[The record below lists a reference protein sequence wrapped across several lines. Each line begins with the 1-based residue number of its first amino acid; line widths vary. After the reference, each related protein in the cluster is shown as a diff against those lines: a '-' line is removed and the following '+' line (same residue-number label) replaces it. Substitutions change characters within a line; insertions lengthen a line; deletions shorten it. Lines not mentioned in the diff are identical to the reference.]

1 MEEQFNQHH
10 GVTARTFS
18 ESQRVLVRDYS
29 GRHPTWTPGL
39 ILCWRGTVVYEIR
52 VGPAKWIRHANR
64 NRPTD
69 SQILPTGPSDMSLEM
84 LLDNFDLGTT
94 PENQSVLRQRPS
106 LSTDYNRD
114 SAQTGSASHCVS
126 PGGVAKNDI
135 SIQIGKA
142 RAAFANLRHQWRRR
156 DISFSVKGRVY
167 NAAVRSILLYGSDT
181 WPLRAED
188 VKRLLVFDLQV
199 PSEHCPNLGTN
210 HGVALIDRLTKS
222 TVGIPSSETDLKPR
236 KLIENFGIALHELL
250 ILKAKLE
257 DRSLQ
262 LEAKCRLDERSFRIT
277 IERLRKELTELHDQ
291 FSKLDTQVHMVSGKL
306 AHLGDQL
313 ERKNLPRKRIEEARD
328 LILEFYKFLGA
339 GGGTFANVAVNL
351 QGDETQLLE
360 AAKRIKNLNSLC
372 FELPDDERFLSAKQR
387 VTVAHQQLEATL
399 LERFRINCAERN
411 TAMMKSIADALINSK
426 GHTTCMEIL
435 IEETLKGI
443 NSRNLDFEAMTTRL
457 VAAEQDIMEVFSR
470 PEATLMQLINSL
482 FTYKLKPHMDE
493 RIRSDMSSEM
503 YLINLYTEYQNMDKL
518 MKALCDRLTLV
529 TDPSQLSRLF
539 RELFANYLSQYV
551 AREKE
556 CLTRRLKKHL
566 DQFYEARGHQKR
578 PLTSSGIAD
587 FKRDLRVK
595 LHMLPDQRS
604 MVDFEG
610 SLLSEEVA
618 VNIIEDIRRAAK
630 RCLVVGDL
638 LSEQLPGNSIVH
650 SKADRSFHTSVS
662 VTLIIISTPIQYT
675 QLSQPTE
682 FAANGM
688 ALFDILNEFLVVE
701 HVRYGVVIA
710 LQGLQTMDA
719 RTVTPN
725 IVFFSVVRDCT
736 SIIQF
741 FGKTVDE
748 SIFPL
753 VSASP
758 TCLQE
763 INSKRQSIQQ
773 KLEAQLQSGLDRCLN
788 LIISHVQHV
797 LSTEQRKTDFRP
809 DSAVGIPVGGP
820 PSQACQRVVG
830 FLAQVVNE
838 ARRQLDGQNLKNF
851 FTELGMRLNRTLVD
865 HFYGFTFSDTGGFLA
880 MQDVTAYRD
889 LASQFGSP
897 VVHGLFDV
905 LLKLMNL
912 MLIKPDNVQ
921 QVSQD
926 YLQSG
931 IPLELLQNF
940 IQLRADYKEARVKME
955 IRKPSR

>member
-1 MEEQFNQHH
+1 
-10 GVTARTFS
+10 
-18 ESQRVLVRDYS
+18 
-29 GRHPTWTPGL
+29 
-39 ILCWRGTVVYEIR
+39 
-52 VGPAKWIRHANR
+52 
-64 NRPTD
+64 
-69 SQILPTGPSDMSLEM
+69 
-84 LLDNFDLGTT
+84 
-94 PENQSVLRQRPS
+94 
-106 LSTDYNRD
+106 
-114 SAQTGSASHCVS
+114 
-126 PGGVAKNDI
+126 
-135 SIQIGKA
+135 
-142 RAAFANLRHQWRRR
+142 
-156 DISFSVKGRVY
+156 
-167 NAAVRSILLYGSDT
+167 
-181 WPLRAED
+181 
-188 VKRLLVFDLQV
+188 
-199 PSEHCPNLGTN
+199 GTN

-630 RCLVVGDL
+630 RCLV
-638 LSEQLPGNSIVH
+638 
-650 SKADRSFHTSVS
+650 
-662 VTLIIISTPIQYT
+662 
-675 QLSQPTE
+675 LSQPTE

>member
-1 MEEQFNQHH
+1 MATEGRQ
-10 GVTARTFS
+10 
-18 ESQRVLVRDYS
+18 LV
-29 GRHPTWTPGL
+29 
-39 ILCWRGTVVYEIR
+39 
-52 VGPAKWIRHANR
+52 
-64 NRPTD
+64 
-69 SQILPTGPSDMSLEM
+69 Q
-84 LLDNFDLGTT
+84 
-94 PENQSVLRQRPS
+94 
-106 LSTDYNRD
+106 
-114 SAQTGSASHCVS
+114 
-126 PGGVAKNDI
+126 
-135 SIQIGKA
+135 
-142 RAAFANLRHQWRRR
+142 
-156 DISFSVKGRVY
+156 
-167 NAAVRSILLYGSDT
+167 
-181 WPLRAED
+181 
-188 VKRLLVFDLQV
+188 
-199 PSEHCPNLGTN
+199 GTN

-222 TVGIPSSETDLKPR
+222 TVGMPSSETDLKPR

-262 LEAKCRLDERSFRIT
+262 LEAKCRFDERSFRIT
-277 IERLRKELTELHDQ
+277 IERLRKDLTELHDQ

-387 VTVAHQQLEATL
+387 VTVAHQQLETTL
-399 LERFRINCAERN
+399 LERFRVNCAERN

-457 VAAEQDIMEVFSR
+457 VTAEQDIMEVFSR

-482 FTYKLKPHMDE
+482 FTNKLKPHMDE

-618 VNIIEDIRRAAK
+618 VNIIEDVRRAAK
-630 RCLVVGDL
+630 RCLV
-638 LSEQLPGNSIVH
+638 
-650 SKADRSFHTSVS
+650 
-662 VTLIIISTPIQYT
+662 
-675 QLSQPTE
+675 LSQPTE
-682 FAANGM
+682 FAGNGM

-758 TCLQE
+758 TCFQE

-809 DSAVGIPVGGP
+809 DSVVGIPVGGP

-830 FLAQVVNE
+830 FLAQVANE

-931 IPLELLQNF
+931 IPIELLQNF

-955 IRKPSR
+955 IRKPLR

>member
-1 MEEQFNQHH
+1 MATEGRQ
-10 GVTARTFS
+10 
-18 ESQRVLVRDYS
+18 LV
-29 GRHPTWTPGL
+29 
-39 ILCWRGTVVYEIR
+39 
-52 VGPAKWIRHANR
+52 
-64 NRPTD
+64 
-69 SQILPTGPSDMSLEM
+69 Q
-84 LLDNFDLGTT
+84 
-94 PENQSVLRQRPS
+94 
-106 LSTDYNRD
+106 
-114 SAQTGSASHCVS
+114 
-126 PGGVAKNDI
+126 
-135 SIQIGKA
+135 
-142 RAAFANLRHQWRRR
+142 
-156 DISFSVKGRVY
+156 
-167 NAAVRSILLYGSDT
+167 
-181 WPLRAED
+181 
-188 VKRLLVFDLQV
+188 
-199 PSEHCPNLGTN
+199 GTN

-222 TVGIPSSETDLKPR
+222 TVGMPSSETDLKPR

-250 ILKAKLE
+250 TLKAKLE

-277 IERLRKELTELHDQ
+277 IERLRKDLTELHDQ

-399 LERFRINCAERN
+399 LERFRVNCAERN

-426 GHTTCMEIL
+426 GHTMCMEIL

-482 FTYKLKPHMDE
+482 FTNKLKPHMDE

-539 RELFANYLSQYV
+539 RELFANYLSQYA

-610 SLLSEEVA
+610 SLLSEEVV
-618 VNIIEDIRRAAK
+618 VNIIEDVRRAAK
-630 RCLVVGDL
+630 RCLV
-638 LSEQLPGNSIVH
+638 
-650 SKADRSFHTSVS
+650 
-662 VTLIIISTPIQYT
+662 
-675 QLSQPTE
+675 LSQPTE

-725 IVFFSVVRDCT
+725 MVFFSVVRDCT

-758 TCLQE
+758 TCFQE

-830 FLAQVVNE
+830 FLAQVANE

-931 IPLELLQNF
+931 IPIELLQNF
-940 IQLRADYKEARVKME
+940 IQLRADYKEARMKME

>member
-1 MEEQFNQHH
+1 MLVAFSAVCPTSPIRPQDHWMS
-10 GVTARTFS
+10 AR
-18 ESQRVLVRDYS
+18 SQSMIDARKSIPAGDAYDGARKSLKRPIVKSLIKDRELWWKSKAGEIERAFATGNSRVLYQ
-29 GRHPTWTPGL
+29 L
-39 ILCWRGTVVYEIR
+39 IR
-52 VGPAKWIRHANR
+52 
-64 NRPTD
+64 
-69 SQILPTGPSDMSLEM
+69 PTGPRKATVSETISEEPPFPIPPLNGPLYDSYAVLASDSDDD
-84 LLDNFDLGTT
+84 DNDCIRYEYPTQLQRTSSTTLRYLGCV
-94 PENQSVLRQRPS
+94 QLYQIII
-106 LSTDYNRD
+106 YRD
-114 SAQTGSASHCVS
+114 RCCA
-126 PGGVAKNDI
+126 
-135 SIQIGKA
+135 
-142 RAAFANLRHQWRRR
+142 L
-156 DISFSVKGRVY
+156 
-167 NAAVRSILLYGSDT
+167 
-181 WPLRAED
+181 
-188 VKRLLVFDLQV
+188 RLLRNCSKCEVNV
-199 PSEHCPNLGTN
+199 GIVRRGTN

-222 TVGIPSSETDLKPR
+222 TVGMPSSETDLKPR

-250 ILKAKLE
+250 TLKAKLE

-277 IERLRKELTELHDQ
+277 IERLRKDLTELHDQ

-399 LERFRINCAERN
+399 LERFRVNCAERN

-426 GHTTCMEIL
+426 GHTMCMEIL

-482 FTYKLKPHMDE
+482 FTNKLKPHMDE

-539 RELFANYLSQYV
+539 RELFANYLSQYA

-595 LHMLPDQRS
+595 LHMLSDQRS

-610 SLLSEEVA
+610 SLLSEEVV
-618 VNIIEDIRRAAK
+618 VNIIEDVRRAAK
-630 RCLVVGDL
+630 RCLV
-638 LSEQLPGNSIVH
+638 
-650 SKADRSFHTSVS
+650 
-662 VTLIIISTPIQYT
+662 
-675 QLSQPTE
+675 LSQPTE

-725 IVFFSVVRDCT
+725 MVFFSVVRDCT

-758 TCLQE
+758 TCFQE

-830 FLAQVVNE
+830 FLAQVANE

-931 IPLELLQNF
+931 IPIELLQNF
-940 IQLRADYKEARVKME
+940 IQLRADYKEARMKME